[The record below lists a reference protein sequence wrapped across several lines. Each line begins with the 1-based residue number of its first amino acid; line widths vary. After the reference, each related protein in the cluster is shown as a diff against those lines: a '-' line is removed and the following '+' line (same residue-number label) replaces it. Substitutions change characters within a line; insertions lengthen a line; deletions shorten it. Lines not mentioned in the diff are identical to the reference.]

1 MDYNLS
7 RLLINNNLNF
17 RTMNKLET
25 ILFRTISILMLM
37 AAYVFA
43 IIIPLGLL
51 GLVISIE
58 NRTVAYSTL
67 LPLLIITTPLIVYGL
82 INLTKETIVE
92 IKEL

>member
-1 MDYNLS
+1 
-7 RLLINNNLNF
+7 
-17 RTMNKLET
+17 MNKLET
-25 ILFRTISILMLM
+25 ILFSTVSVLILI

-58 NRTVAYSTL
+58 NRTLAYSTF

-82 INLTKETIVE
+82 INLTKETIE
-92 IKEL
+92 DIKDL